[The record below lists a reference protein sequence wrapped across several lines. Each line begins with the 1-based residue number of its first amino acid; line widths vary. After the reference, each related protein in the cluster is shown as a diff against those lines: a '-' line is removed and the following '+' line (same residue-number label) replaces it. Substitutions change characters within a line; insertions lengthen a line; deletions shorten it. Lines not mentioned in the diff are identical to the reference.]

1 LVRLILA
8 TTVRYEGA
16 SFPRRKER
24 VMEHLRTIGLLD
36 SNGKPLAERIQ
47 RVLAYL
53 LPKLRRQYPALR
65 EDEIALTEVL
75 EEAGRRIAMREERGG
90 PIEKLHGYAWVT
102 IRCVA
107 TSHMRRASTQL
118 IQKTVA
124 AEASDALI
132 AALPAVSG
140 SPEEIERNILMREVS
155 EHLSQEEWVTC
166 LLKLEGFTS
175 QEIAKRHGRSVVA
188 VDTLFSR
195 AKEKLRKAL
204 RTKADSVR

>member
-1 LVRLILA
+1 
-8 TTVRYEGA
+8 
-16 SFPRRKER
+16 
-24 VMEHLRTIGLLD
+24 MEHLRTIGLLD

-107 TSHMRRASTQL
+107 TSHIRRASTQL

-132 AALPAVSG
+132 ATLPAVSG
-140 SPEEIERNILMREVS
+140 SAEEIERNILMREVS